1 LAGRL
6 IVVGCPP
13 FVRGSDQPGKDLE
26 IQLTNLFPGVG
37 LFIEKP
43 ISIAAVENAFHVAKI
58 LNATG
63 VPISV
68 GYVNSNSRYDR
79 VVLMEVR

>member
-1 LAGRL
+1 L

-13 FVRGSDQPGKDLE
+13 YVRGSDQPGKDLE
-26 IQLTNLFPGVG
+26 IQLANLFPGVG

-43 ISIAAVENAFHVAKI
+43 ISISTVESAFHVAKI
-58 LNATG
+58 LKTSA

-68 GYVNSNSRYDR
+68 GYVNSDSQYDR